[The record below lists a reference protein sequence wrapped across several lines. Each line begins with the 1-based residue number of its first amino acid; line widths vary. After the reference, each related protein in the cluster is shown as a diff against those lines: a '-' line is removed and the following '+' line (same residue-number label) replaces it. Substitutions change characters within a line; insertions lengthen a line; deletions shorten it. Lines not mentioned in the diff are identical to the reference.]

1 MKTLYLFL
9 FLSISSLLW
18 GQTDEFCYLDIKLN
32 PAQEKIAYAHYY
44 DKARAE
50 IKVELLE
57 YSFEGG
63 KTDFGKTYKAK
74 YNKEKDLWQVRAPK
88 GYYLLR
94 SKHIGFKS
102 VKDIIELKKMKE
114 ERTSRLEIEGELPYT
129 YENGNTYTYIK
140 GGIEFSETII
150 VHFKSGTPEENKGF
164 LEENFAAE
172 KIQKLKYSN
181 AFFLTLNL
189 KNQEPLPEVLIR
201 QSMGDEPLHEGFYFG
216 EAITKAIET
225 ILNNPN
231 ADYANPSFIVPKDDI
246 QELKLV
252 DYPSYGGMI
261 TDFQRDRNP
270 EKPKFLNIEDFE
282 KSDELRNKLLRQLEE

>member
-9 FLSISSLLW
+9 FLSISSLLC
-18 GQTDEFCYLDIKLN
+18 GQTDEFCYLEIKLE
-32 PAQEKIAYAHYY
+32 PAQEKIAYAKYY
-44 DKARAE
+44 DKALTE

-63 KTDFGKTYKAK
+63 KTDFGKTYTAK
-74 YNKEKDLWQVRAPK
+74 YNKKKKNWQVRAPK
-88 GYYLLR
+88 GWYLLR

-102 VKDIIELKKMKE
+102 VKEILELKKMKE
-114 ERTSRLEIEGELPYT
+114 EKTARLEIEGELPYT
-129 YENGNTYTYIK
+129 YKDGNTYTYIK

-150 VHFKSGTPEENKGF
+150 VYFKSGTPEENKGF
-164 LEENFAAE
+164 LEETFAAE
-172 KIQKLKYSN
+172 KVQKLKYSN

-231 ADYANPSFIVPKDDI
+231 ADYANPTFIVPKKDLT
-246 QELKLV
+246 ELKLV
-252 DYPSYGGMI
+252 DYGSVGGMLA
-261 TDFQRDRNP
+261 DFERDRNP
-270 EKPKFLNIEDFE
+270 EKPKFLNIKDFE
-282 KSDELRNKLLRQLEE
+282 KSDELKNKLLRQLEK